1 MTSTPPHGNTKQ
13 VVSNEQADDT
23 DRVDNTKQADNTDRV
38 DNTGQADDTC
48 RVDSTDQVD
57 DIKQAI
63 IEKGFWTVE
72 DAAIGAHVD
81 RLLAGYKFKSVDGLD
96 LITASLRPPVR
107 QVLESFFPIST
118 LSFYKS
124 WGRTKRDHRILGTTV
139 DLQILIVCAWSSNS
153 EFKLYSQSHHLDV
166 PTEKAPNGN
175 EQTVDPSYDIP
186 GGTTTAMKNGGLA
199 ILDARSWWRGMS
211 GQIITLGYVVS
222 TAEQWPKIPLT
233 STLRDKV
240 ESMKGMDSG
249 TIRLNFDFS

>member
-96 LITASLRPPVR
+96 LITASLRPPV
-107 QVLESFFPIST
+107 LESFFPIST

-139 DLQILIVCAWSSNS
+139 DLQILI
-153 EFKLYSQSHHLDV
+153 
-166 PTEKAPNGN
+166 
-175 EQTVDPSYDIP
+175 TVDPSYDIP

-211 GQIITLGYVVS
+211 GQIITLGYH
-222 TAEQWPKIPLT
+222 E
-233 STLRDKV
+233 RD
-240 ESMKGMDSG
+240 G
-249 TIRLNFDFS
+249 